1 MILKRLKQPQTVTF
15 TLSAVDSEIMIENVS
30 PMAPYNLTAN
40 SSSTAITLRWVPG
53 YIRSYL
59 SYYVWYRSVI
69 AQEWRATKA
78 E

>member
-1 MILKRLKQPQTVTF
+1 
-15 TLSAVDSEIMIENVS
+15 MIENVS
-30 PMAPYNLTAN
+30 PMAPFNLTAN

-59 SYYVWYRSVI
+59 SYHVWYRPVE